1 MRRRNLIFG
10 FMAAAVMGGAHAQQ
24 SGKAHRI
31 AIVHPSHPV
40 VQLTE
45 TNGSPLMKKI
55 FSELRRLG
63 YVEGEN
69 LLIERY
75 SGEGRSANYPAMV
88 REVVVRNPD
97 LIIAFSTNLTLDF
110 KAAATTIPIVG
121 VFGVPIEAGIV
132 PNLARPGGN
141 ITGVAID
148 VGLEQ
153 WGKRIQLLQQ
163 VAPQASI
170 LGVLDSR
177 ETREQYEDFG
187 RGLHRRMGTTVV
199 GPPLS
204 HPIDE
209 SEYRR
214 VFAALAQDRAD
225 GILVTDISENLT
237 NRRVIVELAA
247 KYSLPAMYPFK
258 LFVETGGLM
267 SYGIDIGETARRV
280 AEMVGQ
286 ILKGA
291 KPADIPVFQPTK
303 FELAINLKTA
313 QALALTVPH
322 ELLVSADEVIE

>member
-1 MRRRNLIFG
+1 
-10 FMAAAVMGGAHAQQ
+10 
-24 SGKAHRI
+24 
-31 AIVHPSHPV
+31 
-40 VQLTE
+40 
-45 TNGSPLMKKI
+45 
-55 FSELRRLG
+55 
-63 YVEGEN
+63 
-69 LLIERY
+69 
-75 SGEGRSANYPAMV
+75 
-88 REVVVRNPD
+88 VVRNPD